1 MTSPENIPGKVPEN
15 ILVIKLSALG
25 DFILAMGAMEAIR
38 RHHKGARIT
47 LLTTRPFVDIAERSG
62 WFDDIIIDERPGFAD
77 IKNWYFLFRR
87 FNDGDFLRVYDLQLN
102 DRTAVYY
109 RLFLK
114 KPEWSGVVKGSRLFY
129 PNPDWREMHAF
140 ERHKE
145 ILKLANI
152 DVALPDLSWMQA
164 DTSPFGLEK
173 PYILMVPGSA
183 PSRPEKRWPALRY
196 GTLARKLMKDGFTVA
211 LLGTKAESD
220 VIERVMKTCPG
231 LIDLSGRTSLYDIAA
246 LSRNAAGAVGNDTGP
261 LHLIALSGCPTVAL
275 FCTTVSRPA
284 QSAPIGKFVYIVQ
297 SEDLADISVETVY
310 KSLKP
315 REAA

>member
-1 MTSPENIPGKVPEN
+1 MTSAENIPGRVPEN

-38 RHHKGARIT
+38 RHHKTARIT

-62 WFDDIIIDERPGFAD
+62 WFDDIIVDERPGFYD
-77 IKNWYFLFRR
+77 LKQWYFLFRR
-87 FNDGDFLRVYDLQLN
+87 FNDGNFIRVYDLQLN

-140 ERHKE
+140 ARHVE
-145 ILKLANI
+145 ILKIADIN
-152 DVALPDLSWMQA
+152 VTLPDLSWMQE
-164 DTSPFGLEK
+164 DTAPFGLEK

-183 PSRPEKRWPALRY
+183 PSRPEKRWPSLRY
-196 GTLARKLMKDGFTVA
+196 GTLARKLMKEGFTVA
-211 LLGTKAESD
+211 LLGTKAEGD
-220 VIERVMKTCPG
+220 VIDRVSKACPG
-231 LIDLSGRTSLYDIAA
+231 AVDLSGRTSLYDIAA
-246 LSRNAAGAVGNDTGP
+246 LARNAAGAVGNDTGP

-275 FCTTVSRPA
+275 FCTTVSKPE
-284 QSAPIGKFVYIVQ
+284 QSAPIGKFVHIVQ
-297 SEDLADISVETVY
+297 AEDLSDISVETVY
-310 KSLKP
+310 KNLKSS
-315 REAA
+315 EAA